1 MTDLSHSKKNV
12 WRLAI
17 AQALAGANSTVVFA
31 TGAVIGH
38 GLAPDKSLATL
49 PISIFVVGMAAGTL
63 PVSAIAER
71 FGRKTAFQVGTA
83 CGIAMGLIAGLALYL
98 HSFALFCLAM
108 VFGGAYASV
117 VLSFRFAAAECVA
130 PADRAKALS
139 TVLAGGVVAGVIGPQ
154 LVTYTM
160 YLYPPAAF
168 MLTYV
173 FAGAVALI
181 ASFVLAGIQLPRSQ
195 AKADSVGGRP
205 LGVIVRQPRFIGAV
219 VCGVVSY
226 ALMNF
231 LMTSAPLAMK
241 LHGHSQEAS
250 NLGLQWHV
258 IAMYAPSFYTGKL
271 ITRFGAKPVVVV
283 GLALIAASAI
293 AGLMDVALM
302 NFWVALILL
311 GIGWNFG
318 FAGASALVLECH
330 NAAERTRVQGLN
342 DFIVFGTMALGSF
355 ASGDLLDRYGWEV
368 VCWLMFPPV
377 LIAVATLAMTR
388 GAAAQQT
395 MESTAAK

>member
-1 MTDLSHSKKNV
+1 MTDLSHSRSNV
-12 WRLAI
+12 WRLAT
-17 AQALAGANSTVVFA
+17 AQALAGANSTVIFA

-38 GLAPDKSLATL
+38 ALAPNKSLATL

-63 PVSAIAER
+63 PVSAVAER
-71 FGRKTAFQVGTA
+71 FGRNAAFQVGTA
-83 CGIAMGLIAGLALYL
+83 CGVIMGLLAAVALYL
-98 HSFALFCLAM
+98 HSFALFCASM
-108 VFGGAYASV
+108 MFGGAYAAV

-130 PADRAKALS
+130 PPDRAKALS
-139 TVLAGGVVAGVIGPQ
+139 TVLAGGVVAGIVGPQ

-160 YLYPPAAF
+160 HLYPPAPF

-173 FAGAVALI
+173 FAGAVAIL
-181 ASFVLAGIQLPRSQ
+181 AAFVLAGIRLPRSQ
-195 AKADSVGGRP
+195 TRSLGGGRP
-205 LGVIVRQPRFIGAV
+205 LGVIARQPRFIGAV

-226 ALMNF
+226 MLMNF

-271 ITRFGAKPVVVV
+271 ITRFGAKPVVVA
-283 GLALIAASAI
+283 GLALIAAAAV
-293 AGLMDVALM
+293 AGLMDVALI

-311 GIGWNFG
+311 GVGWNFG

-330 NAAERTRVQGLN
+330 DASERTRVQGLN
-342 DFIVFGTMALGSF
+342 DFIVFGTMVLGSLV
-355 ASGDLLDRYGWEV
+355 SGDLLARYGWEV

-377 LIAVATLAMTR
+377 LIAVATLVMTR
-388 GAAAQQT
+388 N
-395 MESTAAK
+395 TAARQNVKSPAVK

>member
-1 MTDLSHSKKNV
+1 VTDLSRSKNNV

-17 AQALAGANSTVVFA
+17 AQALGGANATVVFA
-31 TGAVIGH
+31 TGAVTGH
-38 GLAPDKSLATL
+38 ALAPSESLATL

-63 PVSAIAER
+63 PVSAITHR
-71 FGRKTAFQVGTA
+71 FGRNAAFQVGTA
-83 CGIAMGLIAGLALYL
+83 CGIAMGLIAALALYL
-98 HSFALFCLAM
+98 QMFMLFCLAM
-108 VFGGAYASV
+108 VFGGIYAAV

-154 LVTYTM
+154 MVTYTM
-160 YLYPPAAF
+160 YLYQPAPFMITYICAALVALGAAF
-168 MLTYV
+168 
-173 FAGAVALI
+173 
-181 ASFVLAGIQLPRSQ
+181 VLNGVSLPRIT
-195 AKADSVGGRP
+195 AKAIEGGRS

-241 LHGHSQEAS
+241 MHGHSQEAS

-258 IAMYAPSFYTGKL
+258 IAMYGPSFFTGKL

-283 GLALIAASAI
+283 GLALIAASAVV
-293 AGLMDVALM
+293 GLMDVALM
-302 NFWVALILL
+302 NVWVALILL
-311 GIGWNFG
+311 GVGWNFG

-330 NAAERTRVQGLN
+330 EPAERARVQGLN

-355 ASGDLLDRYGWEV
+355 ASGDLLARYGWEV

-377 LIAVATLAMTR
+377 LIAVLTLIMTR
-388 GAAAQQT
+388 ATGTQAAGTSA
-395 MESTAAK
+395 MK